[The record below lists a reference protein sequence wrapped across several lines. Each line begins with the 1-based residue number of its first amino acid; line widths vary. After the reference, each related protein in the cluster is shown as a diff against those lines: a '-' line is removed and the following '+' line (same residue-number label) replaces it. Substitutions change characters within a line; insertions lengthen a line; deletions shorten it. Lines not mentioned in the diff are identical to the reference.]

1 MKIFRR
7 PTDPTEAVLRKLS
20 KRLRWFRPSLADAPT
35 ASDQLVHLAQHR
47 LCPAIDQGDPAPLVT
62 AFAII
67 EEALGETPDDKLD
80 DELIGLIETVSNWVS
95 WPETP
100 PAVIE
105 ALETA
110 IGPATR
116 ERWNRVRRQSTL
128 VAGWLRAGNAP
139 DRTDGG
145 GDFRAIQNPDLRFLL
160 RSTKQYIDDTLT
172 VNTADRLRHELA
184 TGQGM

>member
-1 MKIFRR
+1 VSLFRR

-67 EEALGETPDDKLD
+67 EEALAETPADKLD
-80 DELIGLIETVSNWVS
+80 DELVGLIETVSNWVS

-100 PAVIE
+100 SAVIE

-110 IGPATR
+110 MGPATL
-116 ERWNRVRRQSTL
+116 ERWNRIRRQSTL
-128 VAGWLRAGNAP
+128 VAGWIRAGNAP
-139 DRTDGG
+139 DRTGG
-145 GDFRAIQNPDLRFLL
+145 ADYREVQDAVLRFLF
-160 RSTKQYIDDTLT
+160 RSNTQYIDDTLA
-172 VNTADRLRHELA
+172 VGVADRARHELA